1 METQVRTMRA
11 YLVHRTLKRTAA
23 LRATAGFTLVE
34 LLVVIAI
41 IGLLVGLLLP
51 AVQAARE
58 AARRSSCGNNLKQ
71 LGQALHNHL
80 DAKRYFPA
88 RHTIHANYSWMVLT
102 LPYLEAQD
110 TYNKTDYVLIP
121 SMASDIRLWWTSSPQ
136 GSQGLRY
143 QAMGGNPGG
152 GNPQPSSGSRTAIR
166 GFRSSLLRCPSSPMS
181 LVVSP
186 SSAGTGSSHFDPSYA
201 GVAGASDA
209 VFRTVTTANPDRCAG
224 AAGTDDGTC
233 TNGIFY
239 GPPFRSTKASDY
251 TDVGRRPQQVADG
264 LSKVIAIGEQ
274 SNWGWATTSNGV
286 EQCRCTASGY
296 HGWAVGGPGDG
307 ASRIAMSTIIARPVG
322 TLECGRAL
330 TGSSRPS
337 PWVSDLDVT
346 TAFRSAHGSG
356 AQFAWA
362 DGSVSWI
369 EEGIDFNLYRRL
381 AIVDTSTVKDYPR

>member
-1 METQVRTMRA
+1 
-11 YLVHRTLKRTAA
+11 
-23 LRATAGFTLVE
+23 
-34 LLVVIAI
+34 LVVIAI
-41 IGLLVGLLLP
+41 IGILIGLLLP
-51 AVQAARE
+51 AVQVARE

-71 LGQALHNHL
+71 LGLALHNHL
-80 DAKRYFPA
+80 DAKRCFPA
-88 RHTIHANYSWMVLT
+88 RYTVHANYSWIVLT

-110 TYNKTDYVLIP
+110 TYDKTDYVRIP

-143 QAMGGNPGG
+143 QAMGAYPAG
-152 GNPQPSSGSRTAIR
+152 GNPQPSSSSRNAISA
-166 GFRSSLLRCPSSPMS
+166 FRSSLLRCPSSPLG

-186 SSAGTGSSHFDPSYA
+186 NGGGTGNRHFDPSYA
-201 GVAGASDA
+201 GVAGASDT

-224 AAGTDDGTC
+224 AAGTDAATC

-239 GPPFRSTKASDY
+239 GPPFRSTRASDY
-251 TDVGRRPQQVADG
+251 TDVGRRPHQVADG

-274 SNWGWATTSNGV
+274 SSWGWATTSNGV

-330 TGSSRPS
+330 TGSGRPS

-346 TAFRSAHGSG
+346 TAFRSSHGPG

-362 DGSVSWI
+362 DGGVSWI

-381 AIVDTSTVKDYPR
+381 AIVDTSTVKDYAR

>member
-1 METQVRTMRA
+1 MRA

-80 DAKRYFPA
+80 YAKRYFPA
-88 RHTIHANYSWMVLT
+88 RHTIHANYSWIVLV
-102 LPYLEAQD
+102 LPYLEAND
-110 TYNKTDYVLIP
+110 TFNKLDYALIP
-121 SMASDIRLWWTSSPQ
+121 TMSSDIQLWWTSSPQ
-136 GSQGLRY
+136 GSQGTRY
-143 QAMGGNPGG
+143 NARGQDN
-152 GNPQPSSGSRTAIR
+152 QGSTSNQNAVQ
-166 GFRSSLLRCPSSPMS
+166 GFRSETLICPSSPINRV
-181 LVVSP
+181 LKNNYAT
-186 SSAGTGSSHFDPSYA
+186 AGHLDPSYA

-209 VFRTVTTANPDRCAG
+209 VFKTGSFTNRCGG

-233 TNGIFY
+233 TNGLFL

-251 TDVGRRPQQVADG
+251 TDVGRRPQQVVDG

-274 SNWGWATTSNGV
+274 SSWGWTTTSGGSV
-286 EQCRCTASGY
+286 VQCRCRASGRF
-296 HGWAVGGPGDG
+296 GWAQGAPGDG
-307 ASRIAMSTIIARPVG
+307 ASRIENSTIIARSVG
-322 TLECGRAL
+322 TLECA
-330 TGSSRPS
+330 RPLGADPS
-337 PWVSDLDVT
+337 VSDLDVT
-346 TAFRSAHGSG
+346 TAFRSAHGPG

-369 EEGIDFNLYRRL
+369 EEGIDFTLYQRL
-381 AIVDTSTVKDYPR
+381 AIVDTSTVKDYSR

>member
-1 METQVRTMRA
+1 MRA
-11 YLVHRTLKRTAA
+11 NLINRSHKRPAA
-23 LRATAGFTLVE
+23 PRAAAGFTLVE

-41 IGLLVGLLLP
+41 IGTLVGLLLP

-88 RHTIHANYSWMVLT
+88 RHTIHANFSWMVLT
-102 LPYLEAQD
+102 LPYLEEQQ
-110 TYNKTDYVLIP
+110 TYDKTDYVRIP
-121 SMASDIRLWWTSSPQ
+121 SMASDISLWWTSSPQ

-143 QAMGGNPGG
+143 AAMGGYPGG
-152 GNPQPSSGSRTAIR
+152 TNPQPSSVSRSAIQA
-166 GFRSSLLRCPSSPMS
+166 FRSTVLRCPSSPIG

-186 SSAGTGSSHFDPSYA
+186 NGGGTGTSHFDPSYA

-224 AAGTDDGTC
+224 AAGTNDGTC
-233 TNGIFY
+233 TNGLFY
-239 GPPFRSTKASDY
+239 GPPFRSTRASDY
-251 TDVGRRPQQVADG
+251 TDVGRRPQQVVDG

-274 SNWGWATTSNGV
+274 SSWGWATTSNGV

-296 HGWAVGGPGDG
+296 HGWAVGGPSDG

-322 TLECGRAL
+322 TLECGLAL
-330 TGSSRPS
+330 TGSGRPS

-346 TAFRSAHGSG
+346 TAFRSSHGQG
-356 AQFAWA
+356 TQFAWA

-381 AIVDTSTVKDYPR
+381 AIVDTSTVKDYSR

>member
-1 METQVRTMRA
+1 MQANLISHPR
-11 YLVHRTLKRTAA
+11 KRPSAPRHA
-23 LRATAGFTLVE
+23 AGFTLVE

-41 IGLLVGLLLP
+41 IGLLIGLLLP
-51 AVQAARE
+51 AVQVARE

-71 LGQALHNHL
+71 LGLALHNHL
-80 DAKRYFPA
+80 DAKRSFPA
-88 RHTIHANYSWMVLT
+88 RYTIHANFSWVVLV

-110 TYNKTDYVLIP
+110 TYDKIDYARVP
-121 SMASDIRLWWTSSPQ
+121 SMASEIRLWWTSSPQ
-136 GSQGLRY
+136 GSQGTRY
-143 QAMGGNPGG
+143 AAMGGYPGG
-152 GNPQPSSGSRTAIR
+152 TNPQPSSSSRNAIQ
-166 GFRSSLLRCPSSPMS
+166 GFRSSVLRCPSSPMG

-186 SSAGTGSSHFDPSYA
+186 SGGGTGTSNLDPSYA

-209 VFRTVTTANPDRCAG
+209 VFRTVTVANPDRCAG
-224 AAGTDDGTC
+224 AAGTDVATC

-239 GPPFRSTKASDY
+239 GPPFRSTNASDY

-274 SNWGWATTSNGV
+274 SSWGWATTSNGV

-296 HGWAVGGPGDG
+296 HGWAVGGPGDS
-307 ASRIAMSTIIARPVG
+307 ASRVAMSTIVARPVG

-346 TAFRSAHGSG
+346 TAFRSSHGPG
-356 AQFAWA
+356 AQFTWG
-362 DGSVSWI
+362 DGGVSWI
-369 EEGIDFNLYRRL
+369 EEGIDFDLYRRL
-381 AIVDTSTVKDYPR
+381 AIVDTSAVKDYSR